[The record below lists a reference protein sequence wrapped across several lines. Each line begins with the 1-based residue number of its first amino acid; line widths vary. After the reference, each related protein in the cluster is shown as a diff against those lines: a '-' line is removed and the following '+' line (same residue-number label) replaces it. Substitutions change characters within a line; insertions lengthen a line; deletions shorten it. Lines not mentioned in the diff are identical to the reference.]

1 MKRKMI
7 PMQRLTVAAL
17 AIALALG
24 AFITPSAAQS
34 TPACKSGDCCT
45 LCPRTSKAAESK
57 PDPKSANG
65 VTLDPKLFV
74 GPVRQAYSIAEQNPM
89 LLKQLDC
96 YCGCYKTDGHKSLL
110 DCYRSRHGATCQ
122 ICTNEVLDASRMF
135 DSGMTPEQIKESLRR
150 QYQAN

>member
-1 MKRKMI
+1 MKTKRF
-7 PMQRLTVAAL
+7 PLLAL
-17 AIALALG
+17 AIALGLG
-24 AFITPSAAQS
+24 TSITPSGAQS
-34 TPACKSGDCCT
+34 TPACKSGDCCS
-45 LCPRTSKAAESK
+45 LCPRPSKAAGSET
-57 PDPKSANG
+57 DPKSANG

-122 ICTNEVLDASRMF
+122 ICTGEVLDARRMF
-135 DSGMTPEQIKESLRR
+135 DDGMTPEQIKESLRR
-150 QYQAN
+150 KYQAAT

>member
-1 MKRKMI
+1 MKRKQFLI
-7 PMQRLTVAAL
+7 LAL
-17 AIALALG
+17 AMAVGLA
-24 AFITPSAAQS
+24 ASITPSRAQS
-34 TPACKSGDCCT
+34 TPACKSGDCCS
-45 LCPRTSKAAESK
+45 LCPRPSKARDSK
-57 PDPKSANG
+57 SDSKADPKSANG

-135 DSGMTPEQIKESLRR
+135 DSGMTPEQIKEALRR
-150 QYQAN
+150 QYQTN

>member
-1 MKRKMI
+1 MKTK
-7 PMQRLTVAAL
+7 LLLLLAL
-17 AIALALG
+17 AVTIGLSASV
-24 AFITPSAAQS
+24 TPSGAQS
-34 TPACKSGDCCT
+34 TPACKSGDCCA
-45 LCPRTSKAAESK
+45 LCPRTSKTADSK
-57 PDPKSANG
+57 ADPKSANG

-74 GPVRQAYSIAEQNPM
+74 GQVRQAYSIAEQNPM

-135 DSGMTPEQIKESLRR
+135 DSGMTPEQIKEALRR